1 MDQLQRGTIKNVP
14 SEEISSLAHYLS
26 HHGVIKKEVD
36 DIKIRCVY
44 DGSAKTKGNLS
55 LNDSLYRG
63 PVLLPDLAG
72 ILHRIRFY
80 KILISSDIE
89 KVNTIEDGLKFY
101 NESKELFQT
110 ADVNLR
116 VYASNATELNHYFE
130 EKEQDKISEVQK
142 LLGLQWNTTTDNLI
156 IHHPGQPPSDVKW
169 TKRKVPKC
177 LASIY
182 DPLGLVPPM
191 ILIENVCL
199 NRLGNLNSPGII
211 HYLHSKM
218 PYGNK

>member
-26 HHGVIKKEVD
+26 HHGVIKKEAD

-89 KVNTIEDGLKFY
+89 KGFLMV
-101 NESKELFQT
+101 
-110 ADVNLR
+110 
-116 VYASNATELNHYFE
+116 
-130 EKEQDKISEVQK
+130 
-142 LLGLQWNTTTDNLI
+142 GLQMDSRDYTRFLSLNDPTLQLTRDVATYRITRVPFALISSPFLLASTIHHHLTTTATSISRPFSVTLTSI
-156 IHHPGQPPSDVKW
+156 VYSIKSIPSK
-169 TKRKVPKC
+169 T
-177 LASIY
+177 A
-182 DPLGLVPPM
+182 
-191 ILIENVCL
+191 
-199 NRLGNLNSPGII
+199 
-211 HYLHSKM
+211 
-218 PYGNK
+218 